1 MAQNEEEEERMA
13 IGPVQLLAIGF
24 DSPDFEGEVVDE
36 LSRLRDIDAVK
47 VIDALVV
54 YKNAEGDMAV
64 LSANNLSEDESVEL
78 GAKVG
83 ALVGL
88 GADGEQGFSAG
99 AQIGAAAGEEGLE
112 VFSGD
117 TALDLLEAIPNDSAV
132 ALVLIEHHW
141 AVPLRDAVVRA
152 GGFQLGGRFI
162 SPLDLVRVGLAS
174 REEAEELAALEEIEA
189 EEQ

>member
-1 MAQNEEEEERMA
+1 MA

-24 DSPDFEGEVVDE
+24 DSPDFQGEVAEE
-36 LSRLRDIDAVK
+36 LALLREIDAVR

-54 YKNAEGDMAV
+54 YKSAEGDMSV
-64 LSANNLSEDESVEL
+64 VSANNLTEGESIEL

-88 GADGEQGFSAG
+88 GAAGEEGFVAG
-99 AQIGAAAGEEGLE
+99 AEIGAAAGEEGIE

-117 TALDLLEAIPNDSAV
+117 TALDLLEAIPSDSAV
-132 ALVLIEHHW
+132 ALVLLEHHW
-141 AVPLRDAVVRA
+141 AVPLRDAVLRA

-162 SPLDLVRVGLAS
+162 RPRDLVRIGLAD
-174 REEAEELAALEEIEA
+174 REAAVELAALEEIEA
-189 EEQ
+189 ADE